1 MFTPEQLVK
10 FAEAGWG
17 PDAIKE
23 MLEYDT
29 EVKGK
34 IENGDDIDPND
45 VGNHIDDP
53 KPEEAPKDPET
64 QSAETIID
72 NLLNGGN

>member
-29 EVKGK
+29 EVKDK
-34 IENGDDIDPND
+34 LEKGDEVKPED
-45 VGNHIDDP
+45 VGNHIEEPKPKAEDP
-53 KPEEAPKDPET
+53 KEPNAEQIIET
-64 QSAETIID
+64 
-72 NLLNGGN
+72 LLGGNKQ